1 MDRWLFAVYCRLP
14 TAYWFSRPA
23 FAFINRKEQSHVM
36 QRRPKGEE
44 RGDSDKIFDKAE
56 LPALIIRTSTMD
68 WKYKHFHQER
78 VFPAERV
85 VVTEAARAFM
95 GESLGWEITD
105 TPDRFTAQGYSFT
118 HRAIAH
124 LQFQTV
130 AGEASSDSRTRV
142 AVELLVERA
151 GWRGYMLFDVGGY
164 YNIQIR
170 KWLDGIQWSLHQKL
184 TGTRDESQNPLVLAE
199 NKPAAYIFNGC
210 LVFIVVMFALYFLV
224 TFICAVVGLITGN
237 LYLLGRGGTLA
248 VHGALARIVS
258 ALILMFGA
266 FIAWRIKRKA

>member
-1 MDRWLFAVYCRLP
+1 
-14 TAYWFSRPA
+14 
-23 FAFINRKEQSHVM
+23 
-36 QRRPKGEE
+36 
-44 RGDSDKIFDKAE
+44 
-56 LPALIIRTSTMD
+56 MD

-78 VFPAERV
+78 VFPASRD

-95 GESLGWEITD
+95 VEQLGWEITTSRGALSAD
-105 TPDRFTAQGYSFT
+105 GDVRAPSEPPDGFTAQGHSFT

-124 LQFQTV
+124 LRFQTV
-130 AGEASSDSRTRV
+130 AAGASLESGASSESGTRV
-142 AVELLVERA
+142 AIELLVERA

-184 TGTRDESQNPLVLAE
+184 TGTRDESTNPLVLAQ

-210 LVFIVVMFALYFLV
+210 LVFIVATFALYFLV
-224 TFICAVVGLITGN
+224 TFICAVVGLLTGN

-248 VHGALARIVS
+248 IHGTLARIVS
-258 ALILMFGA
+258 TLILLFGA
-266 FIAWRIKRKA
+266 FIAWRIRTVSSKR